1 MTNYTPGYDR
11 SIPKNLVEMAHDE
24 TGQRLSR
31 DELETWVFRRF
42 QRLEQQ
48 IKRLEE
54 EHEAKVIQNAHL
66 MRERDAYRTAEECQ
80 IAVRQKIEQ
89 ERDALAAHVERLRN
103 ACQMAFQTPLDEHYS
118 KGVNVALHH
127 AIESTGEN
135 NLDRRDTLKQAEGW
149 EQAAHVIEIMECP
162 KGAQFF
168 REGVVNHLRYKAE
181 KMRRQAEA
189 HQ

>member
-66 MRERDAYRTAEECQ
+66 MRERDAYRTAEENQ
-80 IAVRQKIEQ
+80 IALRQKLEE
-89 ERDALAAHVERLRN
+89 ERDALAAHVERIKAEESR
-103 ACQMAFQTPLDEHYS
+103 AYS
-118 KGVNVALHH
+118 GGLSMPGLLHSIIH
-127 AIESTGEN
+127 KSPATS
-135 NLDRRDTLKQAEGW
+135 LDRRDTLKQAEGW